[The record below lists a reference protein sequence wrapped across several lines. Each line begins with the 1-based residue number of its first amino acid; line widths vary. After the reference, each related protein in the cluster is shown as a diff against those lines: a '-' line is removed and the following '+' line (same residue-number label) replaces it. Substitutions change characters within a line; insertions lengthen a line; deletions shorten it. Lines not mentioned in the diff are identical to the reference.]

1 MITAFRPFRRTFAHR
16 MAKTKYQE
24 AAMEYAKDY
33 LERLLKMEDM
43 VGRNVE
49 KKLDKMVEKKVKQYT
64 LKDQDQDK

>member
-1 MITAFRPFRRTFAHR
+1 
-16 MAKTKYQE
+16 
-24 AAMEYAKDY
+24 MEYAKDY

-49 KKLDKMVEKKVKQYT
+49 KKLDKMVERKVKQYT